1 MIVVIFI
8 FWVIAI
14 HVRVDGCLTAR
25 VGSHP
30 ALRPIR
36 TLAVAE
42 HPHTYPCHM
51 WILGLG
57 SNTPILFQYNQ
68 NIVTSEIQILE
79 DEFWLDNKRSVDSA
93 DVTTIWIV
101 IKKTWTY
108 LLRPELD
115 PGLLFV
121 HQIGFSSWQATATI
135 VYQFTQSGSWSI
147 TSNEKMFWNSPNLF
161 HVELLR
167 VLTPW
172 YARPFLLWFTQLSTY
187 WKEGLIGFWS

>member
-14 HVRVDGCLTAR
+14 HVGADGCLTAR
-25 VGSHP
+25 VGSQP

-36 TLAVAE
+36 TLAVTE

-57 SNTPILFQYNQ
+57 SNIPILLQYNQ
-68 NIVTSEIQILE
+68 NIVTGEIQLLE

-101 IKKTWTY
+101 IEKTWTY

-121 HQIGFSSWQATATI
+121 HQIGFSGKLQPRLFISSHNLDRDQLLPTRRCFGI
-135 VYQFTQSGSWSI
+135 VQIYFTWSF
-147 TSNEKMFWNSPNLF
+147 S
-161 HVELLR
+161 
-167 VLTPW
+167 
-172 YARPFLLWFTQLSTY
+172 
-187 WKEGLIGFWS
+187 